1 MPVCGAGE
9 WRGLPVAIKVLLFH
23 SDHAK
28 VAEVASEAAAIAT
41 NLTHSSL
48 VATYSHDLHCLDN
61 AATAASPTFPAEPKI
76 FKLYLI
82 QVRRGISLGT
92 LRCYYSWFV
101 GSFCWVSDGANP
113 RIFSTAR
120 GAVPCTSPS
129 VGPTATSARMP

>member
-1 MPVCGAGE
+1 M
-9 WRGLPVAIKVLLFH
+9 PVAIKVLLFH

-28 VAEVASEAAAIAT
+28 VAEVASEAAIAT